1 MLAQG
6 RYDAAAGELRYELLE
21 DTGTPIPGFTAAE
34 CDPIRRDDLDVELS
48 WRGMRGWP
56 PVDEARR
63 ATVPDLST
71 GEFYVKLR
79 FYIAPG
85 TRLYSVTLDPPE
97 VTMWQAR
104 VKGRA
109 D

>member
-1 MLAQG
+1 M
-6 RYDAAAGELRYELLE
+6 
-21 DTGTPIPGFTAAE
+21 P
-34 CDPIRRDDLDVELS
+34 
-48 WRGMRGWP
+48 GWP
-56 PVDEARR
+56 PLGEVRR
-63 ATVPDLST
+63 ATVPDLSA

-85 TRLYSVTLDPPE
+85 ARLCSVTLDPPE

-104 VKGRA
+104 VKGRV